1 MKNKCET
8 LSHTLLNHDSL
19 KLAEKKPKSY
29 IFGHTAKFK
38 LLGWKKK
45 PEARTYETNPNF
57 LRSYNN
63 GYKTFEYA
71 GDNPWEK
78 NSIRIRLLLL
88 KNY

>member
-1 MKNKCET
+1 MEKAVR
-8 LSHTLLNHDSL
+8 LSQLQ
-19 KLAEKKPKSY
+19 E
-29 IFGHTAKFK
+29 
-38 LLGWKKK
+38 
-45 PEARTYETNPNF
+45 PEYYF
-57 LRSYNN
+57 CN